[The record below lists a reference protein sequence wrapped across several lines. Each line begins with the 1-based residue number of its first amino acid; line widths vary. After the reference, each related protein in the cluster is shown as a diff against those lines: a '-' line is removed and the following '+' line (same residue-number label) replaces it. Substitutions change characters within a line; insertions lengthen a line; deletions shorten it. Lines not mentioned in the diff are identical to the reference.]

1 MGSARVVGSVGGLMQ
16 LVGVGLVFWDIA
28 DVERLYHLQP
38 WLRSIRDWLMA
49 PLRWL
54 GIRSRITGRGV
65 VVTPV
70 GASLGIGGSTARISI
85 SHGPTLEGRIATIE
99 ARLDDVDEDLNH
111 LRSRLREQEAQLA
124 RRIRDVEERALAET
138 AAVQQLVKALSADSI
153 RRRLIGG
160 ILIVVGTFLTIV
172 ALWLPSS

>member
-1 MGSARVVGSVGGLMQ
+1 MGSARV
-16 LVGVGLVFWDIA
+16 
-28 DVERLYHLQP
+28 
-38 WLRSIRDWLMA
+38 
-49 PLRWL
+49 
-54 GIRSRITGRGV
+54 
-65 VVTPV
+65 
-70 GASLGIGGSTARISI
+70 
-85 SHGPTLEGRIATIE
+85 HGPTLEGRIATIE